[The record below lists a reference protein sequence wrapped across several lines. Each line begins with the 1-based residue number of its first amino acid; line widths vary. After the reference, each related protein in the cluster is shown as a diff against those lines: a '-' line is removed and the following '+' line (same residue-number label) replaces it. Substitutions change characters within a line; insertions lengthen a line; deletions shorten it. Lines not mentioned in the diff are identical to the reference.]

1 MTLRIISQYQI
12 KNKMLRNTTLDF
24 NRLTNETLTEQIDQL
39 CIFYIFQFYYLDT
52 RLVFSRQITYFQ

>member
-1 MTLRIISQYQI
+1 
-12 KNKMLRNTTLDF
+12 MLRNTTLDF